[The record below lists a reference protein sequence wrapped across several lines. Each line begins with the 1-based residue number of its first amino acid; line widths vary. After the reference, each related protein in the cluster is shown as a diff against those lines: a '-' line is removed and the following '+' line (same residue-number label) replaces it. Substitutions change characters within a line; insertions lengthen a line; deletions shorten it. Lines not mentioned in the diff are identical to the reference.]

1 MQLMRTLVVV
11 LVTIALAGVAPV
23 AVAAGLC
30 AEKSCCQRGDQDGLA
45 APDCCGAVVCSD
57 DTPDD
62 LERTDHGSR
71 VAPLAPAGL
80 AATKPAA
87 RPTTS
92 PVLISTRVPAKSAC
106 ERLSSLSILLI

>member
-1 MQLMRTLVVV
+1 MPLMRTLVVV
-11 LVTIALAGVAPV
+11 LVAIALIGVAPV

-30 AEKSCCQRGDQDGLA
+30 AEKSCCQRDDQDGLA
-45 APDCCGAVVCSD
+45 APDCCGEVVCSN

-62 LERTDHGSR
+62 LERTDQKSR

-80 AATKPAA
+80 AAATPAV
-87 RPTTS
+87 RPASS
-92 PVLISTRVPAKSAC
+92 PVLISIRVPAKSAC